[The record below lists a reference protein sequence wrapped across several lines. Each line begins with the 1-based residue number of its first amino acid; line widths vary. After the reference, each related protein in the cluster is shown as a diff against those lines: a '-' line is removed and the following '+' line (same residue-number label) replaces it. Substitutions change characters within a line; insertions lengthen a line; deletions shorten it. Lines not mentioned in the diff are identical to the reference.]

1 MIATCINYKG
11 HTVYTD
17 GRVYKAG
24 ELIAHCKTEAAAK
37 RAATLNQ
44 REHVSARQTEH
55 HNFIQS
61 IVNRGAAQ

>member
-1 MIATCINYKG
+1 MIATCYTYKG
-11 HTVYTD
+11 HAVYTD

-44 REHVSARQTEH
+44 REHIRERTAEH
-55 HNFIQS
+55 HLITQA